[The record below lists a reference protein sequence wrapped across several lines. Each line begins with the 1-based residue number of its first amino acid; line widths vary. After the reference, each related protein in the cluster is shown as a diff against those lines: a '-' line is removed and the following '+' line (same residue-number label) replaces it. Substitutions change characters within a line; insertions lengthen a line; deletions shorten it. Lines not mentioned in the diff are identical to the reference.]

1 MEKRTILVIDDEK
14 MTHVILKALLVKDYD
29 LLFANNAQDGIDLL
43 AENSIHLILLDVQMP
58 KITGI
63 ELLESLMIDS
73 VLQSVPVIIMT
84 GKATEEI
91 EDRAKELGATEF
103 VKKSILFKD
112 KKYVQR
118 LVKRKILQ
126 KSLPP
131 ESYQGY
137 KQSFKNI
144 IKSIISETVSGD
156 FISACRKLGVGL
168 LNAFDINYISIWTV
182 HKSKPN
188 LIVSLGDSQPENFGP
203 DELISEKAF
212 KEFAISKKPYITNNP
227 TSERKGLFGETA
239 LKIGLSSEIGIP
251 LFKISKEALMHNNMR
266 VPVNTPLFGFVIMK
280 RNRVFTTREFKM
292 ISKFV
297 IQAGTILWAFY
308 RKFFA
313 TR

>member
-1 MEKRTILVIDDEK
+1 MKKRTILVIDDEK
-14 MTHVILKALLVKDYD
+14 MTHVILKALLGKNYN
-29 LLFANNAQDGIDLL
+29 LLFAKNAQEGIDLL

-73 VLQSVPVIIMT
+73 VLRSVPVIIIT

-91 EDRAKELGATEF
+91 EERAKDLGATEF
-103 VKKSILFKD
+103 VKKSILFTD
-112 KKYVQR
+112 KEYVER

-126 KSLPP
+126 ESRSP
-131 ESYQGY
+131 ESFHGY

-144 IKSIISETVSGD
+144 IKSVITETVNGD
-156 FISACRKLGVGL
+156 FISASRKLGVGL
-168 LNAFDINYISIWTV
+168 VNTFDINYISFWTV

-188 LIVSLGDSQPENFGP
+188 LIVSLGDSQPDNFGP
-203 DELISEKAF
+203 DELLSEKAF
-212 KEFAISKKPYITNNP
+212 REFAATKKPYMTNNP
-227 TSERKGLFGETA
+227 TSEKKGLFGETA

-266 VPVNTPLFGFVIMK
+266 VPKNTPLFGFVILK
-280 RNRVFTTREFKM
+280 RNRVFTTREFSM

-297 IQAGTILWAFY
+297 IQAGTILWGLY

-313 TR
+313 T